1 MVLDCCIT
9 ITSTIISIMMN
20 GVCCVYQ
27 QNEEQKLREAIRQD
41 VRSEYHSMFREQHTN
56 DQQHVV
62 GETPIP
68 SASIVVD
75 HSMDGEESV
84 FIISSLHIQEE
95 CRVNLMKEQG
105 RVKSAQPVSTI
116 SLASKNTFDTNPPT
130 LLCSESV
137 TCFKHDEM
145 SSPFIKFK
153 KNHSNVY
160 MKNSEMEANEFEED
174 KEVHQIITASTSW
187 TTVSIV

>member
-84 FIISSLHIQEE
+84 FIISSLHITEE

-105 RVKSAQPVSTI
+105 RMKSSSPVSNC
-116 SLASKNTFDTNPPT
+116 SLPSKNSDTKPPT
-130 LLCSESV
+130 LLCSKSA

-145 SSPFIKFK
+145 TSPFIKFK
-153 KNHSNVY
+153 NNHSNIY
-160 MKNSEMEANEFEED
+160 KKISRMEANEFEED
-174 KEVHQIITASTSW
+174 KEVQRIITASTSW

>member
-41 VRSEYHSMFREQHTN
+41 VRSEYHSMFREQHAN

-62 GETPIP
+62 GETSIP
-68 SASIVVD
+68 SASIVAD

-84 FIISSLHIQEE
+84 FILSSSRIQEE
-95 CRVNLMKEQG
+95 CRVNLVKEQG
-105 RVKSAQPVSTI
+105 RVKSSLPVSTCSI
-116 SLASKNTFDTNPPT
+116 ANPPMDF
-130 LLCSESV
+130 CSESA
-137 TCFKHDEM
+137 TGFRHDEM
-145 SSPFIKFK
+145 SSPFLKFK
-153 KNHSNVY
+153 KSHSNIY
-160 MKNSEMEANEFEED
+160 IKISEMEANEFEKE
-174 KEVHQIITASTSW
+174 KEVQRILTASTSW